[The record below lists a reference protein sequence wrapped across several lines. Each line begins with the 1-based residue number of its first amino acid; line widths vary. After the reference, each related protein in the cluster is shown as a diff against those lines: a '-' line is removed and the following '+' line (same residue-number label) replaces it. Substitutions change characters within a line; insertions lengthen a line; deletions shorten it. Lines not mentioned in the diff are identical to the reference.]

1 MRIALDLR
9 MLVDPP
15 DGISRYTLELARGL
29 GPAMPNDDLCV
40 VGDPARIG
48 RHLPIN
54 RVLRARTTSIS
65 ALEQLELPAVLY
77 RHGVDLFHATLF
89 VAPAL
94 YHRPYV
100 LTLHDVNYMVLP
112 HLYGRAREFYF
123 HTAVRL
129 FAARARA
136 IVTVSEFSRGEIEQ
150 RLGVPAERIEVV
162 YNGID
167 ARFVPAPA
175 DELER
180 LRQRRGLPQE
190 YLLYVG
196 SFVPHKNVPT
206 LLRAYARVPDA
217 PKLVLCGRNPGQ
229 LGAEL
234 DRLGLRERVVL
245 LDGAGDDELPALY
258 SGAAA
263 FVFPS
268 RYEGFG
274 LPPLEAMAC
283 GTPAIVSNAGSLPE
297 VTGGAA
303 LLFDPDD
310 ELALAERLRELLG
323 SPARRAELALAGR
336 LRAAQ
341 FRWSDAVARTAALY
355 RRLA

>member
-9 MLVDPP
+9 MLVEPP

-29 GPAMPNDDLCV
+29 GAALPNDDLCV
-40 VGDPARIG
+40 VGDPARIA
-48 RHLPIN
+48 RQLPIT
-54 RVLRARTTSIS
+54 RVLPARTTSIS
-65 ALEQLELPAVLY
+65 AAEQIELPLVLY
-77 RHGVDLFHATLF
+77 RNRIDLFHATLF

-100 LTLHDVNYMVLP
+100 LTVHDVNYMVLP
-112 HLYGRAREFYF
+112 ELYGRARELYF

-129 FAARARA
+129 FARRARA
-136 IVTVSEFSRGEIEQ
+136 LITVSEFSRGEIEK
-150 RLGVPAERIEVV
+150 RLGIPAERIEVIP
-162 YNGID
+162 NGID
-167 ARFVPAPA
+167 ARFSPA
-175 DELER
+175 DEDEIALVRDARE
-180 LRQRRGLPQE
+180 LPE
-190 YLLYVG
+190 DYLLYVG

-206 LLRAYARVPDA
+206 LLRAYARLSDA

-229 LGAEL
+229 LRDEI
-234 DRLGLRERVVL
+234 DRLGITKRVVL
-245 LDGAGDDELPALY
+245 LDGARDDELPALY
-258 SGAAA
+258 SGATA

-283 GTPAIVSNAGSLPE
+283 GAPTIVSNAGSLPE

-310 ELALAERLRELLG
+310 DVALAARLRELLD
-323 SPARRAELALAGR
+323 SPSRRSELALAGR
-336 LRAAQ
+336 VRAAQ
-341 FRWSDAVARTAALY
+341 FRWQDAVTRTAALY
-355 RRLA
+355 RRLV